1 MLERIATVL
10 IALTLTGCT
19 SAPAV
24 IRALSRDP
32 AGSCASIAT
41 VYGTVVVGRGPA
53 GAGGEVVVQGGSC
66 SIRQTRQGGTTP

>member
-1 MLERIATVL
+1 MLTQGIAAVL
-10 IALTLTGCT
+10 IALALAGCT

-24 IRALSRDP
+24 IRALARDP

-53 GAGGEVVVQGGSC
+53 AAGGEVVVQGGSC
-66 SIRQTRQGGTTP
+66 AIRQGGRTP